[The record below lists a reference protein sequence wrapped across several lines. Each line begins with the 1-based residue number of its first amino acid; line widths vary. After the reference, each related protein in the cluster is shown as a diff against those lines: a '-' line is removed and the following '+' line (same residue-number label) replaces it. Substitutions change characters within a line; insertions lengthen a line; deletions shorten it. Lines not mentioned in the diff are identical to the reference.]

1 MQQVFCTSCGS
12 TVPHQT
18 KFCIHCGNSLE
29 TEKSSQNVSN
39 TEPVTFKPLIH
50 TQPVTE
56 RTLISD
62 VTSTEKLGPSLP
74 ASESVM
80 KRYRDA
86 YHIAKLTDMAG
97 HIFKAI
103 GALMAI
109 LTLIIFGLALKTDFL
124 ERGYAALVGLFFAGV
139 VFLLF
144 LAAGLVIS
152 AQGQNL
158 KANLD
163 CAANSSPFLT
173 SEQKAEVMSLY
184 EPNDD
189 FYSFK
194 FLRKALGF
202 KDVFGG

>member
-12 TVPHQT
+12 TVPPQT

-29 TEKSSQNVSN
+29 SEKSSQKASN
-39 TEPVTFKPLIH
+39 TEPVTFKPIIH

-62 VTSTEKLGPSLP
+62 MTSTERLGPSFP
-74 ASESVM
+74 QAESVM

-97 HIFKAI
+97 HVFKAV
-103 GALMAI
+103 GVLFAI

-124 ERGYAALVGLFFAGV
+124 ERGYAALVALFFAGV
-139 VFLLF
+139 VFMIF
-144 LAAGLVIS
+144 LAVGLVVS

-158 KANLD
+158 KASLD
-163 CAANSSPFLT
+163 SAANCSPFLT
-173 SEQKAEVMSLY
+173 SEQKAKVMSLY
-184 EPNDD
+184 EPNDNV
-189 FYSFK
+189 YSFK
-194 FLRKALGF
+194 LLRKALGF
-202 KDVFGG
+202 KDVFGD